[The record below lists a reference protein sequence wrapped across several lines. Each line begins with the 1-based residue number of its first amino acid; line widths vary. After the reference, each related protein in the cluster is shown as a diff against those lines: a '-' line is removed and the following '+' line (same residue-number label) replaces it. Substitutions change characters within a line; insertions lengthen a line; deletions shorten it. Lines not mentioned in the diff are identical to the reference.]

1 MKVALIGAN
10 GNFGLK
16 RLRSILPSDDEIVAL
31 CDLQL
36 DRALEIYDSPGV
48 VKEVDYRNLLDMDFH
63 IAVISLPDFV
73 KLQVVEDFLR
83 AGKHVLVE
91 KPFAPCVDKVRCLYA
106 LARKQGVCLY
116 VGYNLRFFPS
126 LAKLLDLVQ
135 QNYFG
140 KMHHVRLYYGHGGVH
155 SLMQSQGSWRLGEST
170 WGGSFI
176 DMGTHLLSLAAH
188 FVSSFDSGTIE
199 CQHVVS
205 PQVEDHCVGIFK
217 SSGCIIEFTSS
228 WTTWRSRFAAQV
240 YGTEG
245 FAELEGLVKYVK
257 YGQPGE
263 LLRYGLRKLGG
274 APDVTEIL
282 FTLPGAKRT
291 IANTVEVAPFSTDVE
306 YLDQEWRW
314 LTRAIAD
321 GTFDMAEQE
330 RINILIAEVIERF
343 YHGS

>member
-10 GNFGLK
+10 GSFGLK

-36 DRALEIYDSPGV
+36 DRVLEIYDSPSV
-48 VKEVDYRNLLDMDFH
+48 VKETNYHNLLDLDID
-63 IAVISLPDFV
+63 IAVVSLPDFV

-91 KPFAPCVDKVRCLYA
+91 KPFAPFVGEVRRLYA
-106 LARKQGVCLY
+106 LARQKRVCLY

-126 LAKLLDLVQ
+126 LATLLDLVQ
-135 QNYFG
+135 QEYFG
-140 KMHHVRLYYGHGGVH
+140 KVHHIRLYYGHGGVH
-155 SLMQSQGSWRLGEST
+155 SLMHSRGSWRLGEST

-176 DMGTHLLSLAAH
+176 DMGTHLLSLVAH
-188 FVSSFDSGTIE
+188 FVSSFDGGIIK

-205 PQVEDHCVGIFK
+205 PKVEDHCVGVLE
-217 SSGCIIEFTSS
+217 SDGCIIEFTSS

-263 LLRYGLRKLGG
+263 LLRYGRRSPAGV
-274 APDVTEIL
+274 PDVTETL
-282 FTLPGAKRT
+282 YTLPDSGESGANVVK
-291 IANTVEVAPFSTDVE
+291 VDPFSADVE

-314 LTRAIAD
+314 FAGAIAQ
-321 GTFDMAEQE
+321 GAFDMAHDEAC
-330 RINILIAEVIERF
+330 NIFIAEVTERL
-343 YHGS
+343 YHV